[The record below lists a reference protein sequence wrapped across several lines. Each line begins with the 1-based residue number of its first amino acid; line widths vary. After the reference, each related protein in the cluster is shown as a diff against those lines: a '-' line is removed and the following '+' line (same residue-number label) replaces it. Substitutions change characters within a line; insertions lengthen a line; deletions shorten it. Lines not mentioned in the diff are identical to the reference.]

1 MARETMRDFRMV
13 ATTMY
18 GLEDILAEELLKLG
32 ARDLEKLNRA
42 VAFAGD
48 KGFMYKANFN
58 LRTALRV
65 LRPLKTFTVKNEAQL
80 YDQIRRIDWSEYLDV
95 AGTLAVDT
103 VLSSDLFTHSQFL
116 SLKAKDAIVD
126 QFREAYGQRP
136 SVDLD
141 RPDLRINLLIQGDA
155 CTVSLDSSGDSLHK
169 RGYRDQTNLA
179 PINEVLAAGLVL
191 LSGWDRRSTFIDPM
205 CGSGTILIEAG
216 LLACN
221 IPPGYYRE
229 EFGFQRWKD
238 FDADLWD
245 KIYDISMKKINDYP
259 VQLIGVEISRN
270 VIRKARENVKLAKL
284 DDIITLHNTAFQD
297 FEPPPGPGMLV
308 LNPPYGERMHQDEDI
323 IGLYASIGDTFK
335 QKYKG
340 YTGWVISSNIEALKR
355 IGLRPSRKIPVF
367 NGPLE
372 CRFMRFDM
380 YEGTKKQPKGGGE

>member
-1 MARETMRDFRMV
+1 MARETRLDFRMV
-13 ATTMY
+13 ATTMF
-18 GLEDILAEELLKLG
+18 GLEDILTEELLKLG
-32 ARDLEKLNRA
+32 ARDIEKLNRA

-48 KGFMYKANFN
+48 KGFMYKANLN

-65 LRPLKTFTVKNEAQL
+65 LRPIKTFTVKNEAQL
-80 YDQIRRIDWSEYLDV
+80 YDQVRRIDWSAYLDV

-103 VLSSDLFTHSQFL
+103 VLASDLFTHSQFL
-116 SLKAKDAIVD
+116 SLKAKDAVVD

-141 RPDLRINLLIQGDA
+141 RPDLRINLLIQGDT

-191 LSGWDRRSTFIDPM
+191 LSGWDKRSTFIDPM

-229 EFGFQRWKD
+229 EFGFERWKD
-238 FDADLWD
+238 FEPELWEA
-245 KIYDISMKKINDYP
+245 IYNNSIKKINDYP

-340 YTGWVISSNIEALKR
+340 YTGWVISSNIDALKR
-355 IGLRPSRKIPVF
+355 IGLRPTRKIPVF

-380 YEGTKKQPKGGGE
+380 YEGSKKQAKGGE

>member
-1 MARETMRDFRMV
+1 MAQEKRLEFRMV

-18 GLEDILAEELLKLG
+18 GLEDLLAEELLKLG
-32 ARDLEKLNRA
+32 AREIEKLNRA

-48 KGFMYKANFN
+48 KGFMYKANLN

-65 LRPLKTFTVKNEAQL
+65 LRPIKTFTVKNEAQL
-80 YDQIRRIDWSEYLDV
+80 YDQIRRIDWSAYLDV

-103 VLSSDLFTHSQFL
+103 VLASDLFTHSQFL

-238 FDADLWD
+238 FEPDLWEA
-245 KIYDISMKKINDYP
+245 IYEASIKKINDYP

-270 VIRKARENVKLAKL
+270 VIRKARENVKFAKL

-297 FEPPPGPGMLV
+297 FEPPPGPGVLV

-355 IGLRPSRKIPVF
+355 IGLRPTRKIPVF

-380 YEGTKKQPKGGGE
+380 YEGSKKGVKGGE

>member
-1 MARETMRDFRMV
+1 
-13 ATTMY
+13 
-18 GLEDILAEELLKLG
+18 
-32 ARDLEKLNRA
+32 

-48 KGFMYKANFN
+48 QGFMYKANLN

-80 YDQIRRIDWSEYLDV
+80 YDQVRRIDWSAYLDV

-179 PINEVLAAGLVL
+179 PSTRCWPPGWCCSAAGTGV
-191 LSGWDRRSTFIDPM
+191 RPFIDPM

-221 IPPGYYRE
+221 IRRATTARSSASSGGR
-229 EFGFQRWKD
+229 
-238 FDADLWD
+238 
-245 KIYDISMKKINDYP
+245 ISTP
-259 VQLIGVEISRN
+259 TCG
-270 VIRKARENVKLAKL
+270 IRS
-284 DDIITLHNTAFQD
+284 T
-297 FEPPPGPGMLV
+297 
-308 LNPPYGERMHQDEDI
+308 
-323 IGLYASIGDTFK
+323 TF
-335 QKYKG
+335 
-340 YTGWVISSNIEALKR
+340 R
-355 IGLRPSRKIPVF
+355 
-367 NGPLE
+367 
-372 CRFMRFDM
+372 
-380 YEGTKKQPKGGGE
+380 